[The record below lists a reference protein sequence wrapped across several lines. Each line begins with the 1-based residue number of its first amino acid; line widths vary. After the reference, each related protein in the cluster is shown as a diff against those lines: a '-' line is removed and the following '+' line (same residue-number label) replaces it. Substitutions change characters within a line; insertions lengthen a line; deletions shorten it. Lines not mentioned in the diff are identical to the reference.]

1 MLLTCASILAQ
12 VVDREDS
19 SENVEMET
27 VSKSHQT
34 SEKGSEPEMVII
46 EDDPLAAEV
55 EECLTDLSVRTIL
68 LGKLV
73 MGELRKAK
81 VMARVTIA
89 TMAKE
94 NELTTEGKT
103 ISRVLN
109 KLEQRGLL
117 VQCVVAVPKMAG
129 I

>member
-1 MLLTCASILAQ
+1 
-12 VVDREDS
+12 VDREDS

-46 EDDPLAAEV
+46 EDDSLAAEV